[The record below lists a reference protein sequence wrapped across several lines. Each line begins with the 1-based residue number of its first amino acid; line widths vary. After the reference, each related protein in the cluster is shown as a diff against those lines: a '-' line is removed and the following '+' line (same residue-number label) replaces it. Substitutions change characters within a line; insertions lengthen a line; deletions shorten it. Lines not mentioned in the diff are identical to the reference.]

1 MCVRRVDALSR
12 ALGMAAVLTL
22 AAAGCASQSPGR
34 RVLPKGSVATPASG
48 QPVTAPSS
56 TLWFIFLDDLHVD
69 FRSTGYLR
77 ALLKT
82 ICTDLVQDGDMVA
95 AVSTGPS
102 SIAIDPTYD
111 RKRILNGIGKATGS
125 AMDLAGIFR
134 SSQSVSQQPTINGN
148 ELLYRIAVSVSTATD
163 TVVRLAEVKSLP
175 KAFIYVS
182 SGYYVDMPPDGAATG
197 SGVGPAGTRPNFKN
211 VSVASVR
218 DDLFKLMAEARRS
231 NIKVFAIDTRR
242 LPNSA
247 QPDSSTDIV
256 WWQNYWATTRNSLRV
271 MSERTG
277 GFATL
282 EEQDLSEGLR
292 RINSTVRN

>member
-1 MCVRRVDALSR
+1 MRVRRVDALSW
-12 ALGMAAVLTL
+12 ALGMTAVFAL
-22 AAAGCASQSPGR
+22 AAAGCAARSPGR
-34 RVLPKGSVATPASG
+34 GVLATSSVATPASG
-48 QPVTAPSS
+48 QPVTAPSG

-102 SIAIDPTYD
+102 SIAIDATYD
-111 RKRILNGIGKATGS
+111 RQRILKGIDKASGS
-125 AMDLAGIFR
+125 SLGLADIFR

-148 ELLYRIAVSVSTATD
+148 ELLYRIAVSVSTASD
-163 TVVRLAEVKSLP
+163 TVIRLAQVKDP
-175 KAFIYVS
+175 RKAFIYVS
-182 SGYYVDMPPDGAATG
+182 SGYYVDLPPEGT
-197 SGVGPAGTRPNFKN
+197 STEPGVGPAVTRPNFKN
-211 VSVASVR
+211 VSMASVR
-218 DDLFKLMAEARRS
+218 DDLFRLMAEARRS
-231 NIKVFAIDTRR
+231 NIKLFAIDTRR

-256 WWQNYWATTRNSLRV
+256 WWQNYWATTRNSLRAL
-271 MSERTG
+271 SERTG

-282 EEQDLSEGLR
+282 EEQDLVESLK